1 MTDAQDPRPS
11 LPLAA
16 DLIPC
21 PDGKEGCTV
30 AHFDS
35 RPSLERLR
43 RAAERVK
50 DTPLVLT
57 RKGALGEMAAAL
69 PILLDIAEA
78 AQAVAHEAEFYAD
91 DDTPDDS
98 LIVVPRADMKKLD
111 EALTKVRP

>member
-78 AQAVAHEAEFYAD
+78 AQALDTALLHDAVAGDAAKLTLD
-91 DDTPDDS
+91 D
-98 LIVVPRADMKKLD
+98 LD
-111 EALTKVRP
+111 EALARVKP